1 MTPSDVIYLQST
13 FDGWCGSCAPMARLS
28 PLSDVWVRNETRPDG
43 EWIEWKFTI
52 GVWNITEDVP
62 IECDVTGG
70 AWHNRG
76 IVVSSGVMTLPT
88 VCFSGCGE
96 CPADSDHRCL
106 RGDWR
111 ARDLLRLLRGLRHP
125 STRREPPARQDATRV
140 AQPRA
145 VELAAGV
152 AHAEGRLRRG
162 GHQHADGAGL
172 PPDGVANLGHRST

>member
-1 MTPSDVIYLQST
+1 MVVVQFSVDLAQESMAPSDTIYLQST
-13 FDGWCGSCAPMARLS
+13 FNGWCGNCAPMARLS
-28 PLSDVWVRNETRPDG
+28 SSSNVWVRNETRPDG

-96 CPADSDHRCL
+96 CPVYVTLQHGASR
-106 RGDWR
+106 
-111 ARDLLRLLRGLRHP
+111 
-125 STRREPPARQDATRV
+125 
-140 AQPRA
+140 PRA
-145 VELAAGV
+145 KTLPAWLSRGPSSWLQASRTPRVDFGE
-152 AHAEGRLRRG
+152 EGINMLTVRVS
-162 GHQHADGAGL
+162 HQMA
-172 PPDGVANLGHRST
+172 SQI